1 MKLTNLSL
9 AALTLA
15 LAFSPLAQADVW
27 NKKTTITTN
36 APLQIPGKVLPA
48 GKYVLRLV
56 ESLSNRH
63 IVQVM
68 NETEDKV
75 EATLIAIPNYRLQPT
90 GETRFGFWETPAGTT
105 PALRSWFYPG
115 DNFGQEFAYPKSF
128 AATLTAVN
136 KETVPTLNDD
146 ADAAAQRAAAR
157 IAANQPVSEP
167 AAAAAVEV
175 AKVEP
180 TPEPV
185 AAPAVV
191 EPTPAPVAAT
201 ASSNSASSNSGNGA
215 TEQSATPAP
224 MATTLPKTG
233 SSLPL
238 AALGGLMLLVSGL
251 GLNLISRR

>member
-1 MKLTNLSL
+1 MKLTTLSI

-15 LAFSPLAQADVW
+15 VAFCPLAQADVW
-27 NKKTTITTN
+27 NKKTIITTN
-36 APLQIPGKVLPA
+36 VPLQIPGKILPA

-68 NETEDKV
+68 NESEDKV
-75 EATLIAIPNYRLQPT
+75 EATIIAIPNYRLQPT

-128 AATLTAVN
+128 AATLSATN
-136 KETVPTLNDD
+136 KDAVPTLNDD
-146 ADAAAQRAAAR
+146 HAAAAQMAAAR

-167 AAAAAVEV
+167 AVAATPVEV
-175 AKVEP
+175 AKVEVAKVETAPEPVAAVAP

-185 AAPAVV
+185 S
-191 EPTPAPVAAT
+191 PTPAPTVAM
-201 ASSNSASSNSGNGA
+201 
-215 TEQSATPAP
+215 EQSTTPTR
-224 MATTLPKTG
+224 MAATLPKTAT
-233 SSLPL
+233 SLPIV
-238 AALGGLMLLVSGL
+238 ALGGLMLLVAGL
-251 GLNLISRR
+251 SLKAFPRS